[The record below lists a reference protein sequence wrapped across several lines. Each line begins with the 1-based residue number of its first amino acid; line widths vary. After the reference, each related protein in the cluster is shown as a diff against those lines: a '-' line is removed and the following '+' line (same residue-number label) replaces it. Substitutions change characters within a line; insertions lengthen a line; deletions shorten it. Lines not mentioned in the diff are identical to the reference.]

1 MHNGCTKKGV
11 KRLFTQALNQ
21 LKLGVR
27 AGIIQ
32 IQWFFA
38 GGNPTHQALIETQPE
53 LTDLL

>member
-1 MHNGCTKKGV
+1 MHNGCAKKSIE
-11 KRLFTQALNQ
+11 RLFTQALNQ